1 MKFLCFLFLLV
12 FGPLFAQN
20 AGSTLLYTDTD
31 EFTTQ
36 PNGLYNAIIDNFFAY
51 SIYRNPDGSKTFV
64 FSVVKC
70 LEALPGAS
78 LGAVFLQGSLLHVEY
93 GMNCKPFSQS
103 AALTLA
109 PVQEAIGD
117 FLNDSSDVPHHIV
130 YKLSSLPGTDPAKA
144 KPRTAPA
151 QPATAANPQMIIL
164 DNISDSRILKVDL
177 TSFAIVNPVT
187 LPGQPAAFAVRPSDT
202 GAANEV
208 WTAHAVGTG
217 NTISI
222 ADLGAGK
229 LLATIQTSS
238 LAPNTNIPA
247 GIVFTNDGAT
257 ALCGAS
263 YFTADASGNRGA
275 LLVYDAVNRKLTST
289 LPLKFSPQQLLMA
302 PDGLTA
308 YIIGSQSGTIAYYD
322 VLSGTADLTVTRIP
336 SFTGQVFIHPDGT
349 RLFWDAGQLEVFD
362 LTTRKIVNEFKFGLP
377 TTSATSM
384 QMSQDGS
391 KVYVGNGLGAVV
403 ILDTRY
409 GNALGTFQSPGP
421 AQVFGGPE
429 AN

>member
-1 MKFLCFLFLLV
+1 MRLPLLLLSLCPV
-12 FGPLFAQN
+12 FAQD
-20 AGSTLLYTDTD
+20 AGSVSLYIDTSVFD
-31 EFTTQ
+31 PPSK
-36 PNGLYNAIIDNFFAY
+36 PNGAYNLEFSDQFTY
-51 SIYRNPDGSKTFV
+51 EIYRNPDGSKTFI
-64 FSVVKC
+64 FSVFQC
-70 LEALPGAS
+70 IRDADT
-78 LGAVFLQGSLLHVEY
+78 LGIGGLQRLSGQSAVCTDL
-93 GMNCKPFSQS
+93 SQS
-103 AALTLA
+103 AAIALA
-109 PVQEAIGD
+109 PVQEAIGE

-130 YKLSSLPGTDPAKA
+130 YKPSSLPGTDPAKA

-187 LPGQPAAFAVRPSDT
+187 LPGQPAAFAVRPSAT

-409 GNALGTFQSPGP
+409 GNVLGTFQSPGP

>member
-78 LGAVFLQGSLLHVEY
+78 LGAVFLQGSLKLDY
-93 GMNCKPFSQS
+93 GNNCKPFSQS
-103 AALTLA
+103 AAITLA
-109 PVQEAIGD
+109 PVQEAIHD

-130 YKLSSLPGTDPAKA
+130 YKKSLMRSESTDPVE
-144 KPRTAPA
+144 PRTTP
-151 QPATAANPQMIIL
+151 PPPVIPANPQMTIL
-164 DNISDSRILKVDL
+164 DNYSTDRILKLDL
-177 TSFAIVNPVT
+177 TTFAIVNQVL
-187 LPGQPAAFAVRPSDT
+187 LPSQAPAVFAVRPSAA
-202 GAANEV
+202 GATDEV
-208 WTAHAVGTG
+208 WTAPAT
-217 NTISI
+217 TAIAISI
-222 ADLGAGK
+222 SDLGAGK
-229 LLATIQTSS
+229 MIAS
-238 LAPNTNIPA
+238 IPSPSPDPTKNQA
-247 GIVFTNDGAT
+247 VGIVFTNDGAT
-257 ALCGAS
+257 ALYAVSYTTPDSAGNNGAV
-263 YFTADASGNRGA
+263 
-275 LLVYDAVNRKLTST
+275 LVIDAVNRKLTST
-289 LPLKFSPQQLLMA
+289 LPLKFAPQTILMA

-308 YIIGSQSGTIAYYD
+308 YLIGSGKLSYYD
-322 VLSGTADLTVTRIP
+322 VLSGTADLTVP
-336 SFTGQVFIHPDGT
+336 FSFFSGQIFVHPDGT

-362 LTTRKIVNEFKFGLP
+362 LTTRKITNEFKFGLP
-377 TTSATSM
+377 STSGTSM

-409 GNALGTFQSPGP
+409 GNVLGTFQSPGP
-421 AQVFGGPE
+421 AQVFGGPD